1 MDVMKVANEFG
12 VWIAAS
18 FMVVMVVVQALLI
31 YRQLFV
37 AAKTVNVTDAQLK
50 RAFRTGAITAVGPVI
65 AIFIVMVGLM
75 SVIGAPMA
83 WMRLAVI
90 GAAPTELTAAQ
101 VGAEAVGVKFGG
113 ADYDLHAMAASWW
126 TMAINGVGWLL
137 LVGLF
142 AHKLED
148 VRQKI
153 GGGDIAWLGVL
164 SSAAMIGAFGFLSGR
179 NIVARGGPLIA
190 SVAGGIAM
198 VILLQI
204 AKKVPAIK
212 EYSLGLAMLAAMAV
226 AALLT

>member
-1 MDVMKVANEFG
+1 MKVANEFG

>member
-1 MDVMKVANEFG
+1 LDVMKVANEFG